1 MPSCK
6 KANTCE
12 DSVFGRRSNLERPV
26 RVLATG
32 TLGNHDT
39 MPIHT
44 AGVCVMSCSV
54 AISSS
59 AYRHSGVLTSNILV
73 RVMASGPFSPLR
85 RIAIKVG
92 F

>member
-1 MPSCK
+1 
-6 KANTCE
+6 
-12 DSVFGRRSNLERPV
+12 
-26 RVLATG
+26 
-32 TLGNHDT
+32 
-39 MPIHT
+39 
-44 AGVCVMSCSV
+44 MSCSV